1 MSISMSIQAALSG
14 LAVSTQRMTNA
25 AHNIANMHSPAGRP
39 EKAVDGVLETGFLPL
54 DIVSIAADKVGVT
67 AQAKPRSPA
76 VFNRYDPSAPDSDG
90 DGMVV
95 RGNVTHSGENMALV
109 IAHRQFESNLTTL
122 RIANEMSR
130 ALLDIKS

>member
-1 MSISMSIQAALSG
+1 
-14 LAVSTQRMTNA
+14 MTNA